1 MRKNPLATAIVAGFA
16 GAAGLASVALAQT
29 ATSRMYLN
37 ADGLGQVLI
46 YPYYTVNDGN
56 ATLISVVN
64 TTGRTKAVKVRFLEG
79 RNSREVLDFNLY
91 LSPFDVWTAS
101 LTDIGNA
108 TGPGVLRTTDTSC
121 TVPNILNDFGGEV
134 PFRNF
139 QYAGTSL
146 LTQDDGPNGLE
157 RTREGYVEMIEMGE
171 VVDDNSLLDLAPNDY
186 GLPAAARN
194 RFSSAATH
202 NAGVPNDCD
211 ALTFSWTPGLGDW
224 ATDTADVDLLAPRG
238 GLFGSASIVDVAFG
252 TNLSYNAD
260 AIDGFFQNQGTRTL
274 GDGRVMAN
282 TLHTEPGSL
291 LPSLANGRTAAGQAV
306 AEVLVNGSAVAMS
319 FPANRAIG
327 AVSSVF
333 MYDAIYNEFV
343 TSSALGASSEWV
355 VTFPTKRQHIDRLRY
370 VPGDVVTLQQ
380 YRPFTD
386 WTDATGDGLVFDT
399 TGSCEIIAIS
409 GLTPANAES
418 NTQGGIFRDREEGP
432 AGTPGNVEFSPRPP
446 GASTTLSLCY
456 EAQVVAFNQTNV
468 GEGFN
473 ASQVLGSTYARNL
486 NLRAGQTAIPA
497 GWVKMKLGQDSLTD
511 PNNLGNTRGNFLP
524 DGVLLQLGGT
534 TDKTGTRLYGLPA
547 TGFWAL
553 KVEQGA
559 GNVANYSGL
568 WRHRGSRRTAPN
580 FERVRNSGFI
590 PGTTC
595 TDTITGAVGLC
606 PNNTDV
612 AQTTAFATS

>member
-16 GAAGLASVALAQT
+16 GMAGLASVAFAQS

-46 YPYYTVNDGN
+46 YPYYTVNEGN

-91 LSPFDVWTAS
+91 LSPFDVWTAAI
-101 LTDIGNA
+101 TDNGVA
-108 TGPGVLRTTDTSC
+108 DGPGILSTSDTSC
-121 TVPNILNDFGGEV
+121 TVPNILADFGGEV
-134 PFRNF
+134 PFRNY

-171 VVDDNSLLDLAPNDY
+171 VVNDASALDLAPNDY

-202 NAGVPNDCD
+202 SNGVPDDCD
-211 ALTFSWTPGLGDW
+211 ALTFSWTPGAGDW
-224 ATDTADVDLLAPRG
+224 ATDTADVDMLAPRG
-238 GLFGSASIVDVAFG
+238 GLFGSGSIVDVAFG

-260 AIDGFFQNQGTRTL
+260 AIDGFFQGQGTRVL
-274 GDGRVMAN
+274 GDGRIMAN

-291 LPSLANGRTAAGQAV
+291 LPSLANAATAAGVAN
-306 AEVLVNGSAVAMS
+306 AEVLVNGQAITMS
-319 FPANRAIG
+319 FPLNRAIG

-343 TSSALGASSEWV
+343 TDSALGASSEWV

-370 VPGDVVTLQQ
+370 TPGAVTTLQQ

-386 WTDATGDGLVFDT
+386 WTDSTGDGLVFDT

-409 GLTPANAES
+409 GLTPGNAET

-432 AGTPGNVEFSPRPP
+432 AGQPGNVEFSPRPP

-473 ASQVLGSTYARNL
+473 PSVVLGSTYARNL
-486 NLRAGQTAIPA
+486 NLRDGQTAIPA
-497 GWVKMKLGQDSLTD
+497 GWVKMKLGQDVLTD
-511 PNNLGNTRGNFLP
+511 PNGLGNTRGNFLP
-524 DGVLLQLGGT
+524 DGVLLTAAGQS
-534 TDKTGTRLYGLPA
+534 KAGTRLYGLPV

-568 WRHRGSRRTAPN
+568 WRHRGSRRTDAN
-580 FERVRNSGFI
+580 FERIISNGFI
-590 PGTTC
+590 PGSSC
-595 TDTITGAVGLC
+595 TDATSGTIGLC
-606 PNNTDV
+606 PNTVDQ
-612 AQTTAFATS
+612 AQTTAFAAS